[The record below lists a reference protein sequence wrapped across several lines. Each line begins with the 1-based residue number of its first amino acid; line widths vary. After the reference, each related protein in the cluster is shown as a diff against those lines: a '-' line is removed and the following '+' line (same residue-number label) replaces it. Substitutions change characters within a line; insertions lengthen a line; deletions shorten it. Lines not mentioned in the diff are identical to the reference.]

1 MTNHIIQLNV
11 FIFLKKILAFS
22 VAHSDVNSNCV
33 WLGSI
38 ITHVQ
43 PEKKQNQKPVGQAFK
58 SFGAKLNKPSD
69 QLVFDH
75 LS

>member
-1 MTNHIIQLNV
+1 MLIATVCGLAALSLMYS
-11 FIFLKKILAFS
+11 LKKK
-22 VAHSDVNSNCV
+22 
-33 WLGSI
+33 
-38 ITHVQ
+38 T
-43 PEKKQNQKPVGQAFK
+43 KKPQKPVGQAFK